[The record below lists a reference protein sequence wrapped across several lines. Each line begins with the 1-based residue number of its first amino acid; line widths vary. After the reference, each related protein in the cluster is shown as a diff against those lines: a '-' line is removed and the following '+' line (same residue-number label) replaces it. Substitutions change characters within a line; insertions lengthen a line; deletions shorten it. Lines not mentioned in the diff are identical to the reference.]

1 MKKILFIQQYLGKNK
16 EVGPIFPIGL
26 SYIITAVRNKT
37 DFQIKALDL
46 NICQQPYKELISTLS
61 IYEPDICGLSIR
73 NIDNVDYDSYTF
85 FLDEVNFLTGILKQ
99 FCNCIIAGGAGF
111 SIFGNEIMKKNHDI
125 DFGVR
130 LEGEETFVELLNKL
144 ENNKSIENVK
154 GIYYRKDSEIV
165 FTGERCPLEFE
176 KSKAPIRDYFAVP
189 IYDKPLCLGVQTKRG
204 CPLKCSYCTY
214 PFLNKDIIRLR
225 LPVDVVDEIED
236 LVEKYAVKEII
247 FCDDVFNAPEQH
259 AENII
264 KEMINR
270 NLKIKWSAWFDAGNT
285 TEHLLD
291 LAIKSGCYRVCFS
304 VDGVTNTTLTA
315 LQKNFDAKKVWEIEK
330 ICSKRKYKNIEFRY
344 SLFALPP
351 KQTFFGILKTLK
363 FIFKTHVIHL
373 NSKCLTSWIRILPNT
388 EIQKLLKKSEE
399 DLLPTIITEKTKN
412 ELFYLGENISPK
424 IVELYMDI
432 INYMNILRKF
442 HKQIRG
448 KLSWKQ

>member
-61 IYEPDICGLSIR
+61 ICEPDICGLSIR

-291 LAIKSGCYRVCFS
+291 LAIKSGSLLAYPA
-304 VDGVTNTTLTA
+304 A
-315 LQKNFDAKKVWEIEK
+315 LQIFISLLINLEYIFNHFTWLV
-330 ICSKRKYKNIEFRY
+330 NTY
-344 SLFALPP
+344 SL
-351 KQTFFGILKTLK
+351 
-363 FIFKTHVIHL
+363 
-373 NSKCLTSWIRILPNT
+373 
-388 EIQKLLKKSEE
+388 
-399 DLLPTIITEKTKN
+399 
-412 ELFYLGENISPK
+412 
-424 IVELYMDI
+424 
-432 INYMNILRKF
+432 NYIYIAWYQF
-442 HKQIRG
+442 
-448 KLSWKQ
+448 